1 MEFNA
6 TFFISVISFILFVLI
21 MNKMFY
27 APITEIILK
36 RENIM
41 SANYDE
47 ANSMSVEAEGLLK
60 NREDKLTSAEN
71 QAREVIADSIKS
83 SNEDAKVDIQ
93 NASKN
98 AKDDISAKKE
108 ILNIEMAQAKET
120 LKEYIDN
127 LALAIES
134 KVMDIPESD
143 NNLLKNISEKQSWVD

>member
-143 NNLLKNISEKQSWVD
+143 NNLLKNISEKQS

>member
-127 LALAIES
+127 LALAIEN
-134 KVMDIPESD
+134 KVMDISESD
-143 NNLLKNISEKQSWVD
+143 NNLLKNISEKQS

>member
-47 ANSMSVEAEGLLK
+47 ANSMNVEAEGLLK

-143 NNLLKNISEKQSWVD
+143 NNLLKNISEKQS